1 MIKICLIKNQI
12 KNISNPR
19 EFYLFIILIFLGSIL
34 TSCDNKKN
42 DPLLEAKYRA
52 TYLNRSCVG
61 PGVTDGSEFFLSKG
75 SGIINGSRLTS
86 NSRFS
91 NHIVIV
97 SNRLNYRDDLQS
109 NCAGILMPQNVI
121 LTAGH
126 CVSRTLN
133 TMRVTFPAFRDC
145 SGNRS
150 ISQDKTFKVDRVIIH
165 PSYNLD
171 DPNSKGNGIHS
182 ILKNFNFDV
191 ALIHLKGIA
200 PSEYQPF
207 PLPDSNL
214 DLFSVKQFILMGF
227 GKDEKGEFGE
237 LKMTHLTQENLQ
249 DYDPNSPS
257 MYFHQRDR
265 GICSGDS
272 GGPILAVKNNN
283 IVLVGISSSVVKNK
297 ESPDREFCKQ
307 GAVFVSTSYYSDWI
321 KEAHEEITN

>member
-34 TSCDNKKN
+34 TSCDSKKN
-42 DPLLEAKYRA
+42 DSLLEAKYRA

-61 PGVTDGSEFFLSKG
+61 PGVTDGSEYFLSNG

-91 NHIVIV
+91 NRLVIV
-97 SNRLNYRDDLQS
+97 SNQLNYKNDFQS
-109 NCAGILMPQNVI
+109 ICTGILMPQNVI

-126 CVSRTLN
+126 CVSRTLK
-133 TMRVTFPAFRDC
+133 TMKVTFPSYRDC

-165 PSYNLD
+165 PTYNRD
-171 DPNSKGNGIHS
+171 DPDSKGNGIHS
-182 ILKNFNFDV
+182 ILKNFNFDM
-191 ALIHLKGIA
+191 ALIRLKGIA
-200 PSEYQPF
+200 PSEYQPL

-214 DLFSVKQFILMGF
+214 DLSFVKQFILMGF
-227 GKDEKGEFGE
+227 GKDEKGELGE

-249 DYDPNSPS
+249 DYDLNSPS
-257 MYFHQRDR
+257 MYFHQRYR

-272 GGPILAVKNNN
+272 GGPVLAVKNNN
-283 IVLVGISSSVVKNK
+283 IVLVGISSSVVKKK
-297 ESPDREFCKQ
+297 ESSDGEFCQQ

-321 KEAHEEITN
+321 KEAHQEITL